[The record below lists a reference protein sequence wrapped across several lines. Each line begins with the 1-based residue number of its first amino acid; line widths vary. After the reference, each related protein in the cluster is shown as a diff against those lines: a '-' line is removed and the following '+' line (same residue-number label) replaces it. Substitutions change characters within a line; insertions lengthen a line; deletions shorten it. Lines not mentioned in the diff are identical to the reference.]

1 MKKIKSPMLCQ
12 LLQDLRFSP
21 QKQKL
26 NQLVAA
32 EKLYYIIQ
40 PQIEYSY
47 EFVCCLIT
55 GYRPKQNSSMLI
67 KGEDLIQDL
76 YVFILSISS
85 ELALNTNDINE
96 KLYTIGE
103 VAQQFDVSIRTV
115 ERWKNRGLLSGRY
128 TFPDGKKRN
137 AFRQKHLDRFVQD
150 HPELVKKAEG
160 FSKVDQPEKD
170 KIVQQARL
178 LAEQQHFSRQA
189 AIIEISRQTC
199 RSRDTVRRILIEYE
213 KDPAGTPIFS
223 RPAGVIS
230 SRQEKEIYRLLKA
243 KTPIE
248 ELMQKFYRS
257 KSSIYRIINKRRIRE
272 LKKAKIDYMSND
284 EFMADDAEV
293 KILASP
299 LNGLADLYDHPH
311 ETEFTSDTLPVYLNN
326 VSSIKPLTREVEAD
340 LFKRYNYLK
349 FRASIEIAKF
359 NNMPRVNTHQIAIV
373 EKYIEQAEQIRK
385 IIIVSNLRLV
395 ISIANRHAGWG
406 TQLSDLI
413 SEGNLSL
420 MRAVEKF
427 DYSRGFRFSTYASWA
442 ISKDFARRIPAEASR
457 PDKPTSMDIDEI
469 QTDFRDKNRTGVN
482 AVEQAHNSLEHVI
495 VNNLTE
501 REQYIINNHYG
512 LIKMG
517 MKKKYKSL
525 NQIGDEI
532 GLSKERVRQLELV
545 ALQKLR
551 QSLGPEEF
559 ELLTK

>member
-26 NQLVAA
+26 KQLSAA
-32 EKLYYIIQ
+32 EKLYYIVQ

-55 GYRPKQNSSMLI
+55 GYRPKQDFHLLI
-67 KGEDLIQDL
+67 KGDDLKEDL
-76 YVFILSISS
+76 YAFILSISS
-85 ELALNTNDINE
+85 ELALNTQDMDE
-96 KLYTIGE
+96 KIYTTSE
-103 VAQQFDVSIRTV
+103 VAKLFDVSIRTV

-128 TFPDGKKRN
+128 TFPDGTKKN
-137 AFRQKHLDRFVQD
+137 AFRKKHLDRFVQD

-160 FSKVDQPEKD
+160 FSKVAQLEKD

-178 LAEQQHFSRQA
+178 LVEQRQISRQA

-230 SRQEKEIYRLLKA
+230 SRQEKEIYRFFKA
-243 KTPIE
+243 NTPIE

-272 LKKAKIDYMSND
+272 LRKAKIDYMAND
-284 EFMADDAEV
+284 EFMADGAEE
-293 KILASP
+293 KILATP
-299 LNGLADLYDHPH
+299 LNGLAGLSENPH
-311 ETEFTSDTLPVYLNN
+311 ETEFGPDTLPVYMDSVN
-326 VSSIKPLTREVEAD
+326 SIKPLTREMESD
-340 LFKRYNYLK
+340 LFRRYNYLK
-349 FRASIEIAKF
+349 YRASIEITKF
-359 NNMPRVNTHQIAIV
+359 NSHPRVNTQQIAIV
-373 EKYIEQAEQIRK
+373 EKYLGQAEQIRK

-413 SEGNLSL
+413 SEGNISL

-457 PDKPTSMDIDEI
+457 PDKPTAMDIEEI

-495 VNNLTE
+495 VNNLSE

-532 GLSKERVRQLELV
+532 GLSKERVRQLELI